1 MNVSRENI
9 DRLKRSRERKR
20 ERGRQRKGYIY
31 IYTHGKKD
39 VVHVTKN
46 T

>member
-1 MNVSRENI
+1 MNVSRENN

-31 IYTHGKKD
+31 THGKKD